1 MKEVL
6 EPVIWFVGQESML
19 QDELLEDAIKR
30 CEWMD
35 VPDWMDVNWEEQEQ
49 SSLRVTRYIRIH
61 WLISFLRAS
70 IESPRFHS
78 LILSMSRYARHSL
91 KSNKDRDN
99 NRCWQ
104 MWESLKNSFSNN
116 RLNKNIK
123 KIKVDWTMIP
133 VFQFSSLA

>member
-6 EPVIWFVGQESML
+6 KPVIWFVGQESMI

-49 SSLRVTRYIRIH
+49 SSLRVTRYIWIH

-78 LILSMSRYARHSL
+78 LRISLSRYASHSL
-91 KSNKDRDN
+91 KSNKDQEN
-99 NRCWQ
+99 NCCWK

-116 RLNKNIK
+116 RLNKNIEK
-123 KIKVDWTMIP
+123 KKKT
-133 VFQFSSLA
+133 Q